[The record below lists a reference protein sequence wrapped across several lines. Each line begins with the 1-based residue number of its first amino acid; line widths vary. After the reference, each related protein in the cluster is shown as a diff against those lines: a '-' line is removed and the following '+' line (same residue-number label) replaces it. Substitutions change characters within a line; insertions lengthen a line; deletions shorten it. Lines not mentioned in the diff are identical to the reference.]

1 MHDRLKNKTG
11 EPKTMNKGSLLTN
24 RFCFASALAL
34 WFALIVLPQV
44 AAQTPANIGSQ
55 RVLFVDQWLIESMS
69 DVTLKLHEPVRKE
82 EVFRYDAA
90 WEGFQSAY
98 VSVMQDDSVYRM
110 YYRAGGD
117 LSREYTCMAL
127 SNDGIHWTRPSLGL
141 FSFGGSTNNNIIW
154 TGEKKAYWES
164 HNFAPF
170 KDLNPAA
177 IPSQKYKAVTL
188 SRRDYDGVTRKVL
201 MGFVSPDAVHWS
213 RIQEDP
219 IMIEGGFD
227 SLNVA
232 FWDTV
237 KSTYVCY
244 SRTAIDG
251 KRNVQLST
259 SPDFINWGSPTVL
272 DYGTAPIEQF
282 YTNGI
287 IQFPR
292 EPHLYIG
299 LPMRFVPERTTVGA
313 DDRVVDGLSDGVFMS
328 SQDGLHWNRPFMEA
342 YIRPGLIPENW
353 GSAHGNQT
361 AAWGILLTSPEEIS
375 VYWLEQ
381 YDYMNAPP
389 QPPVLRRGTVRMD
402 GFASVHATYAGGEF
416 VTRPF
421 TFQGDRLF
429 INYATS
435 AVGSV
440 KVEIQ
445 DTNGEPV
452 PGYDLASAKEIYG
465 DELDRV
471 VEWND
476 NPNVGALAGTPIKL
490 RFVMMDADLYSIQFR
505 SSEKSTLMGVY

>member
-1 MHDRLKNKTG
+1 
-11 EPKTMNKGSLLTN
+11 MNKGSLLTN
-24 RFCFASALAL
+24 RFWFVSALAL
-34 WFALIVLPQV
+34 SCTLLMPPQV
-44 AAQTPANIGSQ
+44 PAQTPPNIGSQ
-55 RVLFVDQWLIESMS
+55 RVLFVDQWLVESMS
-69 DVTLKLHEPVRKE
+69 GVALELHEPVRQE
-82 EVFRYDAA
+82 AVFRYDAP

-98 VSVMQDDSVYRM
+98 VSIMQDDEVYRM
-110 YYRAGGD
+110 YYRGGGD
-117 LSREYTCMAL
+117 LSREYSCMAL

-141 FSFGGSTNNNIIW
+141 FVFDGSTNNNIIW

-177 IPSQKYKAVTL
+177 TPSQKYKAVTL

-237 KSTYVCY
+237 QNTYVCY

-251 KRNVQLST
+251 KRNVQRTT
-259 SPDFINWGSPTVL
+259 SADFINWSSPTPL
-272 DYGTAPIEQF
+272 DYGGAPIEQF

-287 IQFPR
+287 FQYPR
-292 EPHLYIG
+292 EPRLYIG
-299 LPMRFVPERTTVGA
+299 LPMRFVPERNTIGA
-313 DDRVVDGLSDGVFMS
+313 DDRPTDGLSDGVFMS

-342 YIRPGLIPENW
+342 YIRPGLIPINW

-361 AAWGILLTSPEEIS
+361 PAWGILLSSSEEIS

-381 YDYMNAPP
+381 YDYMNSPP

-416 VTRPF
+416 ITKPL

-445 DTNGEPV
+445 DINGVPV
-452 PGYDLASAKEIYG
+452 PGYELTSAKEIYG

-476 NPNVGALAGTPIKL
+476 NPNVGPQAGTPVKL

-505 SSEKSTLMGVY
+505 SSGLSTSMEVY